1 MRDWRLGPPAPPGGQ
16 ASGEKGER
24 PAAGTAKRSGFRA
37 CAENDCKN
45 IIANSCR
52 IASPSFD
59 GEGVTRPC

>member
-1 MRDWRLGPPAPPGGQ
+1 MRDWRLGLPAPPGGQ

-52 IASPSFD
+52 IASPNLTGKEVFF
-59 GEGVTRPC
+59 P